1 MISLHIFDEKLK
13 TAWRSYVLQSLLA
26 VLALIVILYFL
37 DILTQAAIV
46 AALGASAFIIF
57 AMPKSATAQPR
68 NVIGGHIIGLIA
80 GSICALAFIALP
92 HPSAAVEKFF
102 YIFTAAL
109 SVGLAI
115 FLMAITDTEHPPAAG
130 TALGIVAFGPTL
142 AWSFG
147 WPFWRLALFVLI
159 FAIAL
164 SLARF
169 LLRPWLKEL
178 V

>member
-26 VLALIVILYFL
+26 VLSLIAILYFL

-68 NVIGGHIIGLIA
+68 NVIGGHIMGLIA
-80 GSICALAFIALP
+80 GSICALVFAALP
-92 HPSAAVEKFF
+92 QLSPGVERFF

-115 FLMAITDTEHPPAAG
+115 LLMTITDTEHPPAAG
-130 TALGIVAFGPTL
+130 TALGIVTFGPTL